1 MSHHS
6 CHERT
11 SSTCDLTS
19 AVRRSALRS
28 HRCWRFRLSH
38 PAHCRSAADQ
48 RPRPSA
54 PHRNNAH
61 PLRTVSSHETRS
73 SLIATNPPATV
84 MCLENRPERRQ
95 DPWDCGSSTENG
107 HHDLR
112 SLTQSGPPRQDR
124 QDSVRQGPSS
134 MRTDSLPETTV
145 MEATVAR
152 LAPLLAPCHTCRE
165 SCNALTWRARQDSNP
180 RPAA

>member
-6 CHERT
+6 RHERT

-95 DPWDCGSSTENG
+95 DPWDCAA
-107 HHDLR
+107 R
-112 SLTQSGPPRQDR
+112 P
-124 QDSVRQGPSS
+124 
-134 MRTDSLPETTV
+134 RTDSRSSRRVPSRDCARPTETT
-145 MEATVAR
+145 TGCAR
-152 LAPLLAPCHTCRE
+152 MTETASGQVRRDNTGRGVGLKTLLYIMFIIGI
-165 SCNALTWRARQDSNP
+165 
-180 RPAA
+180 